1 MKNIYLYYQFHH
13 LYQSIIS
20 NKDIVLKSFY
30 FENKFS
36 LYITSSKYKKLSIF

>member
-30 FENKFS
+30 FENEFS
-36 LYITSSKYKKLSIF
+36 SYISSKYKKLSIF